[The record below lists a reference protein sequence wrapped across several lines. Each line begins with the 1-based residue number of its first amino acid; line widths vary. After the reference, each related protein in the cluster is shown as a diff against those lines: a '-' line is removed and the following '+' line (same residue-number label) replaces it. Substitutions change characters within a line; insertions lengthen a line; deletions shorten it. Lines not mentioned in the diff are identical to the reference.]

1 MGDWGDDNGGR
12 LRWLLMGGG
21 FVGSGIWEMRLRRW

>member
-1 MGDWGDDNGGR
+1 MIVDGRWGDDNGGR

-21 FVGSGIWEMRLRRW
+21 ALLEVEYGR